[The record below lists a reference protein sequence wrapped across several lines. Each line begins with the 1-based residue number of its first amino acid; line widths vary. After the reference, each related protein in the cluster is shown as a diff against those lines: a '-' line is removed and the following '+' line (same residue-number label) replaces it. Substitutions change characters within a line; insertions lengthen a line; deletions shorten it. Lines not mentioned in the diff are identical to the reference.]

1 MFRFSVERKIGE
13 SRKCLVE
20 DGSHLHSSKVA
31 NKSKMW
37 TRPKGDVLIWNSLN
51 IELVGV
57 FKHLRVAI
65 SARVVDDYF
74 VAFADLRVSEL

>member
-1 MFRFSVERKIGE
+1 
-13 SRKCLVE
+13 
-20 DGSHLHSSKVA
+20 
-31 NKSKMW
+31 MW
-37 TRPKGDVLIWNSLN
+37 TSPKCDVLIWSSLN

-57 FKHLRVAI
+57 LKHLRVAI